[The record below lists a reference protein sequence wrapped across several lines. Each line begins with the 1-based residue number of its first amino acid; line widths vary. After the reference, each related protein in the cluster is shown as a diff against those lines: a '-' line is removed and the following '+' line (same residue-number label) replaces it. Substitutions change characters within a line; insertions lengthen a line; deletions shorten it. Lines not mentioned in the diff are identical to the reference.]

1 MKDLFTVAEADE
13 LYTTGWGVY
22 ASQDIPE
29 GELVINL
36 LKDCTWRNAPT
47 RTSIQLGEKHMES
60 AAGGFVNHHC
70 EPNAK
75 VLLAVM
81 SFNGDINLVPPFVM
95 VKGTLSSIIFA
106 SPTPWIVSTRFI
118 GEGEQIFIDYNNT
131 EDRLA
136 NPFECNCHGRLIEGK
151 QEIQILEYE
160 DGEPRI

>member
-1 MKDLFTVAEADE
+1 
-13 LYTTGWGVY
+13 
-22 ASQDIPE
+22 
-29 GELVINL
+29 
-36 LKDCTWRNAPT
+36 
-47 RTSIQLGEKHMES
+47 MES

-118 GEGEQIFIDYNNT
+118 GKGEQIFIDYNNT

-160 DGEPRI
+160 DGEPRT